1 MIKYKN
7 RQPLTTGMDEI
18 IRHITKSLEKFGL
31 CEGECVHFPD
41 KNYKAANIDKKNF
54 HDIKDADSKK
64 KIAFIDGG
72 NAEIIRAA
80 NLSLSAVRVYY
91 NVFSDNKKISSKK
104 YELFVLL
111 SAFNKD
117 GKISYK
123 TELFNNEIGLDK
135 NDLVFDSFDATLK
148 TGAHRVV
155 ISKIGDAARKFAE
168 LKAVERVIDELDKG
182 DIAVMDR
189 DLQASVTN
197 EAKYFDLIYKKA
209 DEKGVIITGLCKSS
223 NLLTN
228 NGNPVN
234 ALLGL
239 IGEKKSWFY
248 YPVAE
253 IKNENHKAEMFFV
266 KLHEKSR
273 HVLRFEVYNK
283 QKDNFEDVLGLLK
296 KNSRDPIF
304 LGYPYGLI
312 DADKHARVSNQ
323 EKEYQKTVFLAKMGK
338 RLDGHLMATAHE
350 ILDNIS

>member
-1 MIKYKN
+1 
-7 RQPLTTGMDEI
+7 MDEI
-18 IRHITKSLEKFGL
+18 IKHIAESLEKFCIG
-31 CEGECVHFPD
+31 ENECVHFPD
-41 KNYKAANIDKKNF
+41 KRYTAIRIDKKNF
-54 HDIKDADSKK
+54 NDIKEAGPKK

-80 NLSLSAVRVYY
+80 NLSLSVARVYY
-91 NVFSDNKKISSKK
+91 NIFSGNKKIKAKK
-104 YELFVLL
+104 YDLFVLL

-117 GKISYK
+117 DKISYK
-123 TELFNNEIGLDK
+123 TEIFNNEIGLDK
-135 NDLVFDSFDATLK
+135 DDLVFDSFDATLK
-148 TGAHRVV
+148 TGAHRVA
-155 ISKIGDAARKFAE
+155 ISQIGDTARKFAE
-168 LKAVERVIDELDKG
+168 LKAAEKAIDELDKG
-182 DIAVMDR
+182 DIVVMDR

-228 NGNPVN
+228 NGNPVS

-248 YPVAE
+248 YPIAE
-253 IKNENHKAEMFFV
+253 INNESHKAEMFFV

-283 QKDNFEDVLGLLK
+283 QKDSFEEVLGLLK

-323 EKEYQKTVFLAKMGK
+323 EREYQKTVFLAKMGRK
-338 RLDGHLMATAHE
+338 LDSHLTANAHE